1 MENRKSHTP
10 VALRKQIVGT
20 MYVVRVHFN
29 ESYKRTNNEYK
40 NKHNDTNNDFY
51 ILPHDKFTLP

>member
-1 MENRKSHTP
+1 M
-10 VALRKQIVGT
+10 VVGT
-20 MYVVRVHFN
+20 VNY

-51 ILPHDKFTLP
+51 ILPHDKFPLP